1 MHKTFFTNM
10 SRYFPDL
17 YYWPER
23 GVLFITPF
31 CKMWS
36 NLEKQ
41 TRRLSTKQERFSNLV
56 QNICSVFHVLAHY
69 LFTLSETE
77 LDYYH

>member
-1 MHKTFFTNM
+1 
-10 SRYFPDL
+10 
-17 YYWPER
+17 
-23 GVLFITPF
+23 
-31 CKMWS
+31 MWS

-69 LFTLSETE
+69 FFTLSETE